1 MNSLVVNK
9 IQNSKAIYTFDI
21 YISKQKKIFK
31 PQKWKVI
38 VFLELNLKQR
48 QFQYLL

>member
-9 IQNSKAIYTFDI
+9 IQKPSIAFDI
-21 YISKQKKIFK
+21 YISKQKKLFK

-38 VFLELNLKQR
+38 VFLELSLNQKP
-48 QFQYLL
+48 FQYQL